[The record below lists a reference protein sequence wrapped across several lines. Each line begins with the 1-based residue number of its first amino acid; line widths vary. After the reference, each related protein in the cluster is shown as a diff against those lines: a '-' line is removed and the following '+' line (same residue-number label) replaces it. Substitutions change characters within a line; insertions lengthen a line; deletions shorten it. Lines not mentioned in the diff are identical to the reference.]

1 MNYLHSPSRHH
12 RLTSKSP
19 MSLFDSPSLSS
30 HRYSDRYQA
39 LSCESPPPNF
49 DHLQT
54 PLHPQRGT
62 LDWGSDITEKRT
74 PLTATTPTDTHVP
87 DVQNTTPR
95 RPSVDW
101 ESGITEKRTPLT
113 AGTPTDTTQFTDI
126 QKSTPQRRSLDW
138 ESGILE
144 KRTPPMAT
152 TPTTTHVADIQKTT
166 PQRPSVK
173 SPTSYVSRTT
183 PVRTTMKSSPVAAYY
198 KSPIER
204 TKWSDIS
211 PNVSPVKKL
220 DSTPVRYSMA
230 FTTSLSSTPQKQ
242 RQQHHEN
249 TSPMNSSTISISSPL
264 KLGTSAE
271 LLFKQSP
278 LESVDDSH
286 RNTRRPLEYIRSPV
300 RNVTDNIN
308 NYIYDNTTSPLRSS
322 NANSKKTPTPT
333 KSTPVATMTPKPE
346 DPLSF
351 HESPKTRSPYQRRRS
366 FGAVSPLVDNLY
378 HGKVDDDGDE
388 DVSGADDILRPVV
401 TTTYRSPVY
410 SNSSY
415 KPSDKQ
421 SKTPT
426 SQSSPITS
434 TSIGTARYTRPMSP
448 PSPIQPV
455 RSQQDQPAT
464 LYTQQHQQQQ
474 QQSTEEDS
482 HIGQTVS
489 TYEQEQHDQKRHSPS
504 TKQPTEDIISSVRQP
519 SPEHRTASSSTTTA
533 TTSRQPQRQLV
544 DHHYQQQHSHEQQ
557 QQQQQRTT
565 PNVTPK
571 SPVTHH
577 RSYRADLPHYM
588 RTTES
593 YQSRLQAQSD
603 NHHAKLHK
611 TRLGGVT
618 KRIHSPR
625 IQPFRST
632 TKINALDDIKNEMAP
647 EEVYVSLA
655 ERVKQFEKGLGNGGN
670 PSSSTHYQHSS
681 NVDNNAAFHG
691 LTKAKSPHLLTR
703 ERSATSS
710 YHRHD
715 IDTPQPSS
723 STSSAHHRLLQETHQ
738 PQQQPQHQDRP
749 RHLDELSNRSH
760 IKRQRSTPTL
770 NKVDDNNGETMIPKS
785 KKKKQQHNSVHVK
798 PFHFATDDRAAR
810 YQQTFRAKLDLWKE
824 KDFKDKRQ

>member
-30 HRYSDRYQA
+30 HRYSDPYQA

-54 PLHPQRGT
+54 PLHPQRRT

-74 PLTATTPTDTHVP
+74 PLAATTPTDTHVAG
-87 DVQNTTPR
+87 VQNTTPR

-101 ESGITEKRTPLT
+101 ESSITGKRTPQT
-113 AGTPTDTTQFTDI
+113 TGTPTDTTQFTDI
-126 QKSTPQRRSLDW
+126 QKTTPHRRSLDW
-138 ESGILE
+138 ESSILG
-144 KRTPPMAT
+144 KQTPPAAT
-152 TPTTTHVADIQKTT
+152 TPTDIQKTT
-166 PQRPSVK
+166 PRRPSLK
-173 SPTSYVSRTT
+173 SPVSYVNRTT
-183 PVRTTMKSSPVAAYY
+183 PIRSTMKSSPAAAYY
-198 KSPIER
+198 KSPINR
-204 TKWSDIS
+204 TKWNDLS

-230 FTTSLSSTPQKQ
+230 FTTSFSSTPQKQ
-242 RQQHHEN
+242 QQQQQHEN
-249 TSPMNSSTISISSPL
+249 TSPMNNNSTTSISSPL

-278 LESVDDSH
+278 LESGDDSH
-286 RNTRRPLEYIRSPV
+286 RSTRRPLEYIRSPV

-322 NANSKKTPTPT
+322 NTNSKKTPTPT
-333 KSTPVATMTPKPE
+333 KSTPVATMTPKPL
-346 DPLSF
+346 D
-351 HESPKTRSPYQRRRS
+351 HESPKARSPHQRRRS
-366 FGAVSPLVDNLY
+366 VGAVSPLVDTLY
-378 HGKVDDDGDE
+378 HGKLDDYDDD
-388 DVSGADDILRPVV
+388 VPQPVV

-421 SKTPT
+421 PKTPV
-426 SQSSPITS
+426 SQPSPITS
-434 TSIGTARYTRPMSP
+434 ASIGTTLHSRPISP

-455 RSQQDQPAT
+455 RSQQDQPQT
-464 LYTQQHQQQQ
+464 LYTQKKQEQQQQ
-474 QQSTEEDS
+474 QQQPTEGES
-482 HIGQTVS
+482 PISRSMPQN
-489 TYEQEQHDQKRHSPS
+489 EQRHSPS
-504 TKQPTEDIISSVRQP
+504 TKQPTEDIISTTQQP
-519 SPEHRTASSSTTTA
+519 SPEHRTESSSTTTV
-533 TTSRQPQRQLV
+533 RQPQRQPV
-544 DHHYQQQHSHEQQ
+544 DH
-557 QQQQQRTT
+557 QQQRIT
-565 PNVTPK
+565 PSVAPE

-618 KRIHSPR
+618 KRTHSPR
-625 IQPFRST
+625 IQPFRAT

-670 PSSSTHYQHSS
+670 PSSSTHSQHSS
-681 NVDNNAAFHG
+681 DVDHMTAFHG
-691 LTKAKSPHLLTR
+691 VTKAKSPHLLTR

-723 STSSAHHRLLQETHQ
+723 STSSAHRRLLQET
-738 PQQQPQHQDRP
+738 QQQQQQQQDRP
-749 RHLDELSNRSH
+749 RHGDELSNRAH
-760 IKRQRSTPTL
+760 MKRQRSTPPL
-770 NKVDDNNGETMIPKS
+770 IKDDDNNNNGGTMIPKS
-785 KKKKQQHNSVHVK
+785 KKKKHQHHSVHVK

-824 KDFKDKRQ
+824 KDFKAKRQ